1 MIAVPTAES
10 FEDFLG
16 GKAIDVITVRDTA
29 DSLAELDEADFN
41 ISDEGHPD
49 EVVLTISNDTDSNQS
64 NASNKSH
71 NQTGNGV
78 NNSMQ
83 PPARQFSRTTSAGNN
98 PPQQPPQTPMQ
109 QAPRPNTN
117 QFAGAGAGAG
127 AQNRGPQGGPRPPQQ
142 FNQNRPGPQPNNG
155 NQNQNRPTP
164 QANNANPNNNSNQNQ
179 SRPAP
184 PPPNNAKPI
193 NNPNHSLNH
202 NPQAH
207 MTPPQTG
214 KNTGEVGWFS
224 ARVMS
229 DLPADAIAPKP
240 GQAFNWKLQSP
251 SIPRTP
257 GIDHS
262 ASKPLSR
269 KGQHVV
275 LAKTGEEGEGEGEGT
290 DGAGGQQQQPPVG
303 NGIAA
308 DINTSAPRLAA
319 GGPRPTNIVNPQLS
333 QTRRIGAPG
342 SSSPLGNRGQFR
354 PLTVKR
360 PAGADGPPVGGGPV
374 AGRVPLV
381 DVSNHGVVGAGAVNA
396 GGGVGAEKRDMKRQ
410 RTS

>member
-16 GKAIDVITVRDTA
+16 GKDIDVITVRDTA

-49 EVVLTISNDTDSNQS
+49 EVVLTISNDTDSNHS

-71 NQTGNGV
+71 NRAGNGA

-98 PPQQPPQTPMQ
+98 PPQQPPQTPIQ

-117 QFAGAGAGAG
+117 QFAGAGAGAV
-127 AQNRGPQGGPRPPQQ
+127 AQNRGPPGGPRPPQQ

-164 QANNANPNNNSNQNQ
+164 QPNNANPNNNLNQNQ

-184 PPPNNAKPI
+184 QPNNAN

-214 KNTGEVGWFS
+214 KTGEVGWFS

-229 DLPADAIAPKP
+229 DLPPDAVAPKP

-257 GIDHS
+257 GVDHS

-275 LAKTGEEGEGEGEGT
+275 VAKKEGEDEGEGEGA
-290 DGAGGQQQQPPVG
+290 DGAGAQQQQPPAG
-303 NGIAA
+303 NGMTA
-308 DINTSAPRLAA
+308 DTNTSAPPRPAA
-319 GGPRPTNIVNPQLS
+319 GGPRPANIVNPQLN

-360 PAGADGPPVGGGPV
+360 PVGADGPPVGAGPV
-374 AGRVPLV
+374 AGRVPLG
-381 DVSNHGVVGAGAVNA
+381 DVSNHGAVGAGVVVNA
-396 GGGVGAEKRDMKRQ
+396 GGGVGAEKRDLKRQ